1 MENLNSIVIKKSVY
15 GEADYLVTLYTKEI
29 GKVKGIARQA
39 KKSKKRFGGRLEPF
53 NLLKLDITLNENK
66 FNLINDISLIK
77 PYPSISN
84 SLETFAIGSF
94 VLEHV
99 DLFTY
104 ENERSD
110 ELFDATINM
119 FDQIEKNEN
128 IIPALLNYQLT
139 LLRVNGIMP
148 NFHEFN
154 TKEVQLDITN
164 GNVYDP
170 SENKEGK
177 KFLKFHL
184 DIIKNEE
191 YRDIFLGKVSENI
204 KVITKYLEFQ
214 NEVEFKTSKFL
225 EELNI

>member
-15 GEADYLVTLYTKEI
+15 GEADYLVTLFTKEI

-53 NLLKLDITLNENK
+53 NHLKLDITINENK
-66 FNLINDISLIK
+66 FNLINDVSLIR

-84 SLETFAIGSF
+84 SLESFAFGSF

-104 ENERSD
+104 ENEKSD
-110 ELFDATINM
+110 ELFDAKIKM
-119 FDQIEKNEN
+119 FDHIEKSEN
-128 IIPALLNYQLT
+128 ILPTLMNFQLT
-139 LLRVNGIMP
+139 LLRINGIMP

-154 TKEVQLDITN
+154 AKEVQLDITN

-170 SENKEGK
+170 LENKKGK

-184 DIIKNEE
+184 DIIKNEK
-191 YRDIFLGKVSENI
+191 YGDIFLGKVSENI
-204 KVITKYLEFQ
+204 KALTKYLECQ
-214 NEVEFKTSKFL
+214 NEMEFKTSKFL

>member
-15 GEADYLVTLYTKEI
+15 GEADYLVTLFTKEI

-53 NLLKLDITLNENK
+53 NHLKLDITINENK
-66 FNLINDISLIK
+66 FNLINDVSLIR

-84 SLETFAIGSF
+84 SLESFAFGSF

-104 ENERSD
+104 ENEKSD
-110 ELFDATINM
+110 EMFDATIKM
-119 FDQIEKNEN
+119 FDHIEKSEN
-128 IIPALLNYQLT
+128 ILPTLMNFQLT
-139 LLRVNGIMP
+139 LLRINGIMP

-154 TKEVQLDITN
+154 AKEVQLDITN
-164 GNVYDP
+164 GNVYDL
-170 SENKEGK
+170 SEK
-177 KFLKFHL
+177 KKGEKFRRIHL

-191 YRDIFLGKVSENI
+191 YRVIFLGKVSENI